1 MPYLVLSHDTYPEIF
16 NNARSSYIMVFL
28 TATYTVQDI
37 ITTVLPY
44 GLTVECVFA
53 VEQNTCTVF
62 LVLDDRE
69 FVIKENFTGEWTFI
83 NLPIGRYIVQVCIY
97 MCAC

>member
-1 MPYLVLSHDTYPEIF
+1 
-16 NNARSSYIMVFL
+16 MVFL

-62 LVLDDRE
+62 LVLDDSDKGKHQD
-69 FVIKENFTGEWTFI
+69 IYQPTN
-83 NLPIGRYIVQVCIY
+83 IGLVLETCCGIYIGKP
-97 MCAC
+97 ASP

>member
-1 MPYLVLSHDTYPEIF
+1 MCTL
-16 NNARSSYIMVFL
+16 
-28 TATYTVQDI
+28 I
-37 ITTVLPY
+37 ITLYIIPIH
-44 GLTVECVFA
+44 TVECVFA

-83 NLPIGRYIVQVCIY
+83 NLPIGRYIVQVY
-97 MCAC
+97 VL